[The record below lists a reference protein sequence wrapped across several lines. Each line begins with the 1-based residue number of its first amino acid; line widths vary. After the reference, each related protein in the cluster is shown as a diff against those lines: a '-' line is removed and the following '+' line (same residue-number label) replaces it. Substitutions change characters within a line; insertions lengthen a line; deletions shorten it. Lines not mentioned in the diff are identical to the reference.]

1 MPTFSTLSTFLFAL
15 ALTYGQIVED
25 PECRPPHPPGRE
37 DSCCILPELFIGGIQ
52 DVIRKCHDE
61 AGLKKPSG
69 PHGGGSPPS
78 AEEMA
83 AHWRAHECADECVLK
98 SQNLLTTDGELNKD
112 AIKAQVVKSFTGD
125 WAKLASD
132 IADKCLASA
141 KGEVTSTAT
150 CKSGAGQFIYCFRR
164 NLFLQCP
171 SSSWTETTD
180 CAAAKARITKCP
192 NAKIPMGHHRH

>member
-1 MPTFSTLSTFLFAL
+1 MGR
-15 ALTYGQIVED
+15 LTKTQNADLLI
-25 PECRPPHPPGRE
+25 HPAGKIRVGV
-37 DSCCILPELFIGGIQ
+37 LPELFVGGIQ
-52 DVIRKCHDE
+52 DVIPCHDE
-61 AGLKKPSG
+61 ARLKKPSG
-69 PHGGGSPPS
+69 RHGGGGSPPS
-78 AEEMA
+78 AEDMA
-83 AHWRAHECADECVLK
+83 AHLRAHECADECVLK

-132 IADKCLASA
+132 TADKCLASA
-141 KGEVTSTAT
+141 KGEVTATAT